1 LIQQVIL
8 CGRSG
13 QALVQPMVEP
23 IIVCGESER
32 ASVMEQLLRAGAPSK
47 GVLIEPRRRGTA
59 AALTLAAVH
68 AVTLDDPVLL
78 VVPSGTAIDDLKT
91 PIQRAALLAGR
102 GALVALGVPAAAPIT
117 GRACMRAR
125 AEYIDA
131 FVAQPDAATA
141 RAYFDSGQCLWSS
154 GIFALRAS
162 VWIDVIASLRTDIFK
177 ACERAYR
184 HGKREG
190 TCFRVDAGAFAA
202 CPAQSVECA
211 VMEKI
216 AGELS
221 VLETMVVRLDA
232 GWSGTG
238 HFAHAA

>member
-1 LIQQVIL
+1 MIQQVIL
-8 CGRSG
+8 CGRAAH
-13 QALVQPMVEP
+13 ALPPLIVEP

-32 ASVMEQLLRAGAPSK
+32 ASVIEQLLRAGAASK
-47 GVLIEPRRRGTA
+47 AVLIEPRRRGTA

-78 VVPSGTAIDDLKT
+78 VVPSSTSVLQNGAL
-91 PIQRAALLAGR
+91 QRAEVLAAR
-102 GALVALGVPAAAPIT
+102 GALVAFGVPPAAPLT
-117 GRACMRAR
+117 GRAYIRAR
-125 AEYIDA
+125 AEYVDA
-131 FVAQPDAATA
+131 FIAQPDAATA
-141 RAYFDSGQCLWSS
+141 RACFDAGGCLWGT

-162 VWIDVIASLRTDIFK
+162 VWIDVIGSLRPDIFK

-184 HGKREG
+184 KGKR
-190 TCFRVDAGAFAA
+190 DGAFLRIDAAAFGA

-221 VLETMVVRLDA
+221 TLETMVVRLDA
-232 GWSGTG
+232 GWSGAG
-238 HFAHAA
+238 WHANAA

>member
-13 QALVQPMVEP
+13 QALPHPIVEP
-23 IIVCGESER
+23 IIVCGESQR
-32 ASVMEQLLRAGAPSK
+32 ASLVEQLRRAGAASR
-47 GVLIEPRRRGTA
+47 GILIEPRRRGTA
-59 AALTLAAVH
+59 AALTLAAAH

-78 VVPSGTAIDDLKT
+78 VVPGGVLPESRNALE
-91 PIQRAALLAGR
+91 RAAVLARR
-102 GALVALGVPAAAPIT
+102 GALVAFGVPPAAPLS
-117 GRACMRAR
+117 GRAYIRAR

-131 FVAQPDAATA
+131 FVAQADAATA
-141 RAYFDSGQCLWSS
+141 KAYADAGDGLWST

-162 VWIDVIASLRTDIFK
+162 VWIDVIGSLRPDIFK

-184 HGKREG
+184 KGSREG
-190 TCFRVDAGAFAA
+190 AFLRVDAAAFAA

-221 VLETMVVRLDA
+221 TLETMVVRLDA
-232 GWSGTG
+232 GWSGAG
-238 HFAHAA
+238 RYADAA